1 MASSYWKLKA
11 LMKKNLL
18 EMRRN
23 ICSTLCEIFFPIILM
38 LLIYAL
44 KSIFDINNYE
54 FDLQEGSIQNYTK
67 TRSVFNLDTLPNKNG
82 IPYNKTTIPEFN
94 GMSILPALKICSK
107 FNDKKKEREKIATVG
122 VPDEIKQRL
131 INESWYFQTIR
142 KF

>member
-38 LLIYAL
+38 LLIYVL
-44 KSIFDINNYE
+44 KTIFDINNYE
-54 FDLQEGSIQNYTK
+54 FDLQEGSVQNYTK

-82 IPYNKTTIPEFN
+82 IPYNKTTIPDFN

-107 FNDKKKEREKIATVG
+107 LNDKKKEREKIATESFK
-122 VPDEIKQRL
+122 DFKNEEEMNNYIK
-131 INESWYFQTIR
+131 STYYG
-142 KF
+142 